1 MPASRR
7 RRVASRWP
15 GRPASRTRSTNPEPD
30 LSESMATTMEPET
43 KRDGATKL
51 APAPSPAASGS
62 AAPRPVPQPGGRR
75 RVAFAL
81 MGVALLALAGL
92 RARKWVY
99 GLGPVSTDDAQ
110 VDGHIVPI
118 LPKVGRLVPEVRVAA
133 HPRGPA
139 GDPRVVPAD
148 RHSPERL

>member
-15 GRPASRTRSTNPEPD
+15 GRPASRTPFTNPEPD

-43 KRDGATKL
+43 KRDATKL
-51 APAPSPAASGS
+51 APAASPAASGS
-62 AAPRPVPQPGGRR
+62 AAPGPVPQSGGRR

-92 RARKWVY
+92 GARKWGD
-99 GLGPVSTDDAQ
+99 GLSHVSTDDAQ

-118 LPKVGRLVPEVRVAA
+118 LPKVGGLVTEIPGDENPRVRARGTLLVP
-133 HPRGPA
+133 RG
-139 GDPRVVPAD
+139 AD
-148 RHSPERL
+148 SQ